1 MRIVIT
7 ILLILLCSF
16 IYTLNSNLKQINKE
30 LQVMSNAVVEQT
42 DFFKGNEIK

>member
-16 IYTLNSNLKQINKE
+16 ICVLNSNLKQINKE
-30 LQVMSNAVVEQT
+30 LQVMSSAVVEQT

>member
-16 IYTLNSNLKQINKE
+16 IYTLNNNLKQINKE